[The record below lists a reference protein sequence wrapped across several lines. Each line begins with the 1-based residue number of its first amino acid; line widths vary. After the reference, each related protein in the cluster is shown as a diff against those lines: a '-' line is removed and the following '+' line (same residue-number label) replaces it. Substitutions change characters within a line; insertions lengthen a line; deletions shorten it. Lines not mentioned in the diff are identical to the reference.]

1 MNTNFDYTP
10 YVQARTDFHFNEQ
23 FQNIFSDVFAFFGL
37 LNGKGYLISLT
48 GKILEKTNFNPEL
61 LIGQKFSETV
71 FWQSS
76 EYTSKILDKAVEDAA
91 EGKSIKT
98 LLEFRISSE
107 NKLIVELNLYPSS
120 QTETQEIFFCAYDVT
135 EREKEIE
142 YHKQRSEQLLYAAES
157 AEIGLWFWDLVENT
171 VYSTPKCN
179 EFFETP
185 AYDSLIYESFV
196 EIVHPEDRERVE
208 AVLQNSQ
215 STGTEF
221 NEQFRVAYSN
231 GGIEWISA
239 RGKTF
244 LDERGEPHKMMG
256 VVRKITNQKNAEQDL
271 SKIFDREKRA
281 RDEAEDA
288 NRAKDFFLAFVSH
301 ELRSP
306 LNAILGWS
314 KILLTKEVDAETQ
327 KSALETIERS
337 ARSQAQLINDLVDS
351 ARITSG
357 KLRLEFHPVNLY
369 EVIKTVFNSQK
380 PTAESKNIELELDS
394 DSEEI
399 PIFADAG
406 RLQQVF
412 NNLISN
418 ALKFTPT
425 GGKVLVSAEMTRDIA
440 RITVRDTGQGISSE
454 SLPNI
459 FRQFSQGDE
468 NNLQDKGG
476 LGLGLSIVK
485 ILVEKHNGTV
495 QADSPGLGQGSSFTV
510 FLPLSAA
517 GQTTSES
524 DLEPEATDEKPLR
537 EIKIL
542 LVEDDD
548 DSREVLALFLE
559 QCGASVKIAES
570 TRTAMKLLENSA
582 NDLPDVIISDLA
594 MPEED
599 GYSFIS
605 RIRKLPQKDGGDISA
620 IALSAFASN
629 ENKQKAFSVGFQKYN
644 TKPFEPDLLIQEIL
658 SLVKK

>member
-1 MNTNFDYTP
+1 MNTNFDHNP
-10 YVQARTDFHFNEQ
+10 YEKARTDFYFNER
-23 FQNIFSDVFAFFGL
+23 FPNIFCDVFAFFGI
-37 LNGKGYLISLT
+37 LNKKGYLINLT
-48 GKILEKTNFNPEL
+48 GSILEKTNFNPEL

-76 EYTSKILDKAVEDAA
+76 EHTSKILDKAIEDSS
-91 EGKSIKT
+91 EGKTIKT
-98 LLEFRISSE
+98 LLDFRISSE
-107 NKLIVELNLYPSS
+107 NKLVVELNLYPSLKKN
-120 QTETQEIFFCAYDVT
+120 TQEIFFCAYDVT

-179 EFFETP
+179 DFFETP
-185 AYDSLIYESFV
+185 AYGSLVYESFV
-196 EIVHPEDRERVE
+196 RIVHPEDRERVE

-221 NEQFRVAYSN
+221 NEQFRVIYSDES
-231 GGIEWISA
+231 IEWISA

-244 LDERGEPHKMMG
+244 LNDEGEPQKMMG
-256 VVRKITNQKNAEQDL
+256 VVRKITERKAAEEDL
-271 SKIFDREKRA
+271 SRVYDREKRA
-281 RDEAEDA
+281 RDEAEEA

-314 KILLTKEVDAETQ
+314 KILLTKKVDDETQ
-327 KSALETIERS
+327 KNALETIERS
-337 ARSQAQLINDLVDS
+337 ARAQAQLINDLVDS

-369 EVIKTVFNSQK
+369 EIIKTVFHSQK
-380 PTAESKNIELELDS
+380 PAAESKNIKLKFDS
-394 DSEEI
+394 DVEKI
-399 PIFADAG
+399 PVFADTG

-418 ALKFTPT
+418 ALKFTPA
-425 GGKVLVSAEMTRDIA
+425 GGKISISAESTKGIA
-440 RITVRDTGQGISSE
+440 KITVKDNGQGISPD

-459 FRQFSQGDE
+459 FRQFSQGNE
-468 NNLQDKGG
+468 SNMLDKGG

-495 QADSPGLGQGSSFTV
+495 QADSAGIGEGASFTV
-510 FLPLSAA
+510 FLPLSAVNQSTFDNDTDVA
-517 GQTTSES
+517 E
-524 DLEPEATDEKPLR
+524 TDEKPLR
-537 EIKIL
+537 KIKIL

-559 QCGASVKIAES
+559 QCGAQVKTAES
-570 TRTAMKLLENSA
+570 TKTAMKLLENSV

-594 MPEED
+594 MPDED

-605 RIRKLPQKDGGDISA
+605 RIRKLPQQDGGDISA

-629 ENKQKAFSVGFQKYN
+629 DNKQKAFNVGFQKYN
-644 TKPFEPDLLIQEIL
+644 TKPFEPDLLVQEIL

>member
-1 MNTNFDYTP
+1 MNTNFDNNHFEKA
-10 YVQARTDFHFNEQ
+10 QSDFYFPER
-23 FQNIFSDVFAFFGL
+23 FQDIFSDVFAFFGL
-37 LNGKGYLISLT
+37 LSNKGYLLNLT
-48 GKILEKTNFNPEL
+48 GKILEKANFNPEL

-76 EYTSKILDKAVEDAA
+76 EHTSKILDKAIEEAS

-98 LLEFRISSE
+98 LLDFRLSSE
-107 NKLIVELNLYPSS
+107 HKLIVEMNLYPSA
-120 QTETQEIFFCAYDVT
+120 QTEAREIFFCAYDVT
-135 EREKEIE
+135 EREKEID
-142 YHKQRSEQLLYAAES
+142 YHRQRSEQLLYAAES
-157 AEIGLWFWDLVENT
+157 AELGLWFWDLVENS

-185 AYDSLIYESFV
+185 AYDSLVYESFV
-196 EIVHPEDRERVE
+196 TIVHPEDRERVE

-215 STGTEF
+215 SSGTEF
-221 NEQFRVAYSN
+221 NEQFRVVYSN
-231 GGIEWISA
+231 GGIEWIAA

-271 SKIFDREKRA
+271 TKIFDREKKA

-337 ARSQAQLINDLVDS
+337 ARAQAQLINDLVDS

-369 EVIKTVFNSQK
+369 DVLKTVYNSQK
-380 PTAESKNIELELDS
+380 PTAEAKNIEIELDS
-394 DSEEI
+394 AAEEI

-418 ALKFTPT
+418 ALKFTPA
-425 GGKVLVSAEMTRDIA
+425 GGKISMSAEAAKDFA
-440 RITVRDTGQGISSE
+440 KITVRDNGQGISPD

-495 QADSPGLGQGSSFTV
+495 QADSPGIGQGSSFTV
-510 FLPLSAA
+510 FLPLSAVNKA
-517 GQTTSES
+517 TSENGS
-524 DLEPEATDEKPLR
+524 ESENADEKPLR
-537 EIKIL
+537 AIKIL

-559 QCGASVKIAES
+559 QCGASVKTAES
-570 TRTAMKLLENSA
+570 TKTAMRLLADSA
-582 NDLPDVIISDLA
+582 NDLPNVIISDLA